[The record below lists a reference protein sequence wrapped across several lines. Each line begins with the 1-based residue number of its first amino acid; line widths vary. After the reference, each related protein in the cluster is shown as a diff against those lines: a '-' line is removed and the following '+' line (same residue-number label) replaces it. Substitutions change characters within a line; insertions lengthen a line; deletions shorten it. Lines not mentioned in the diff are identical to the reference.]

1 MSKTSKIVS
10 TALATLNDGTA
21 LAKKA
26 WKNSDL
32 TSKASA
38 LVGAGAGLAAAKKGG
53 AAAIKAVRKHPVG
66 TAVTAAALAA
76 VGAAVYVVN
85 KRKTA
90 AAKPAAKKSTA
101 KQVAGSVLRQEELNL
116 TPFCRSGCCFYGALD
131 ASDAI
136 HASMRCSSTDS
147 GSAPS
152 DSSASWK
159 ARSAKRL
166 PSLSCARE
174 RSSLILSWPIL

>member
-101 KQVAGSVLRQEELNL
+101 KQVAAKKA
-116 TPFCRSGCCFYGALD
+116 TAKPA
-131 ASDAI
+131 AKK
-136 HASMRCSSTDS
+136 
-147 GSAPS
+147 AP
-152 DSSASWK
+152 AKK
-159 ARSAKRL
+159 AAARKPAAKK
-166 PSLSCARE
+166 A
-174 RSSLILSWPIL
+174 